1 MFVCECERA
10 SCSEE
15 VRVQS
20 KEGQRSA
27 ASGVSCS
34 ELIKKHKLATYHI
47 VCVCVPSIK
56 FINYIMSRC
65 IVRGNIFF
73 TLCVIISY
81 ENPLVL

>member
-20 KEGQRSA
+20 KEGRRSA

-47 VCVCVPSIK
+47 VCVCE
-56 FINYIMSRC
+56 
-65 IVRGNIFF
+65 
-73 TLCVIISY
+73 VIHTAVLM
-81 ENPLVL
+81 LVLQEFHPSNSLITSCHVAL